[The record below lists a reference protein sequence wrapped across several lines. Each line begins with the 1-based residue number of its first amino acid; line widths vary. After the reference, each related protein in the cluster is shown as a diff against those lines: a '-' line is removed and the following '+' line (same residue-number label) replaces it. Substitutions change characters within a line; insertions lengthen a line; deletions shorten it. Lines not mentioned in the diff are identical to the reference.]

1 VIDELPTVHRVFEA
15 IFSRKSGA
23 DVAAEHRKSKRGSA
37 LCVSGIGKFLESLIV
52 KISLAAPSGTG
63 F

>member
-15 IFSRKSGA
+15 VFSGKCGA
-23 DVAAEHRKSKRGSA
+23 DVAVEHRKSKRRSA

>member
-1 VIDELPTVHRVFEA
+1 MNCRPFIVFLKPF
-15 IFSRKSGA
+15 FSGKSGA
-23 DVAAEHRKSKRGSA
+23 DVAVEHRKSKRRSA
-37 LCVSGIGKFLESLIV
+37 LCVCGIGKFLESLIV